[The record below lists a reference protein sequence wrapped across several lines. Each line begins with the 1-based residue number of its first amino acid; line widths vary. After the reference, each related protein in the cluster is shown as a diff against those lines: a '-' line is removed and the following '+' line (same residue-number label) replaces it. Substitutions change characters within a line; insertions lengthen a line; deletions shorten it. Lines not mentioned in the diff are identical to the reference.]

1 MTKFNIQDSNDPESA
16 VEEIRLNFAPR
27 YFFENEKK
35 SGFDSRFFYSQSL
48 WEDFSKLEKPVAPL
62 STSQLRW
69 DGKKFYLV
77 PQKIPLPEIITERS
91 HDQGPRPR
99 KRRRTEVEKLQLH
112 GWPTCK
118 SSSKPKNG
126 EKWDL
131 KLIGF
136 TQTQV
141 RIGIRIKNRVFIIII
156 FKRDFQVIWKADF
169 VKHSTVGLVQKAKI
183 ISSRVIIFDFLSF

>member
-1 MTKFNIQDSNDPESA
+1 MAKFNIQDSNDPESP
-16 VEEIRLNFAPR
+16 VEEIRLNSHAR

-35 SGFDSRFFYSQSL
+35 SGFDSRFFFSQSV

-69 DGKKFYLV
+69 DGKKFNLV
-77 PQKIPLPEIITERS
+77 SQKFPLPEIITERS
-91 HDQGPRPR
+91 RDQRPRPR
-99 KRRRTEVEKLQLH
+99 KRRRTEVEKLQLS

-118 SSSKPKNG
+118 SLPKPKNG

-136 TQTQV
+136 TQSQV
-141 RIGIRIKNRVFIIII
+141 RSNLNPL
-156 FKRDFQVIWKADF
+156 
-169 VKHSTVGLVQKAKI
+169 T
-183 ISSRVIIFDFLSF
+183 SFYQTWDLFA